1 MMNIVEAL
9 FHFRWFEGAKL
20 LEIGSWQLDTYQF
33 GNKNIYIYVFSI
45 DAKDSID
52 QLTSRIL
59 TSWTS
64 WEYSDLKDRVCG
76 LPLLSKVSSLA
87 FRDFNGCIDSVGFIG
102 FLGSLVEDG
111 CQWPFF

>member
-1 MMNIVEAL
+1 MQN
-9 FHFRWFEGAKL
+9 FYKL
-20 LEIGSWQLDTYQF
+20 AVGSSIPTNLGT
-33 GNKNIYIYVFSI
+33 KIYIYVFSI